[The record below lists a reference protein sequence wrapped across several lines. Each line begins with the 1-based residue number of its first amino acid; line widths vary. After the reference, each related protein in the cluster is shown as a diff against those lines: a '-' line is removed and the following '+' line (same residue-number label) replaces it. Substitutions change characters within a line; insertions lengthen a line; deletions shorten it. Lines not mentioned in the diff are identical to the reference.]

1 MNSFQLSLPHFSQIE
16 PAEQAGIIGALTGLF
31 AGPLE
36 DYRQITMVLPTRMD
50 GLIRS
55 RRRLAMSR
63 DDERARRGLMEE
75 VRLLEELTQADFLK
89 TRHYLLDFHNVLTA
103 ADLSH
108 WLVRAEPGY
117 PQLPIS
123 GEYAEA
129 ADHMFPVLRDKK
141 TGRVQVDN
149 SRYRYGVLSSYQ
161 LVRTWDW
168 QRPLAD
174 IITSAS
180 GPLIICVDVRKIH
193 TERVTTT
200 ADFWQGMI
208 NNDENRDAV
217 ASKKEAE
224 EALAARSEVVHH
236 VRVLFMVLDKK
247 VERLRERL
255 RHLRNTQS
263 QYFRLDPLHGY
274 QAAAGAMFGPQPQP
288 PGLPHG
294 HHNVL
299 SSGVALCAGMWGVGR
314 EQETNGVYVGISQ
327 DESSPHV
334 SFLEWK
340 GNDPF
345 HAIILGLT
353 GFGKTVFSQ
362 ALAWRLVEQ
371 DTQAIFLEPQG
382 HCRRLAALAGG
393 ENVSYH
399 EISYDKARLNILD
412 VVYENETEQYDHVI
426 TLLALLLDPV
436 GHQPRRFHNAEVAAI
451 RKALRQTYAHY
462 DWQTE
467 LLADHRLTPTLES
480 FCRQLHLVAEEENAE
495 RGVRSAE
502 LGVWSGK
509 QSGGEAASS
518 FRTPHSALAT
528 PFTPHSTLRTSL
540 VGDAAEA
547 LAQEIESLYVYGDY
561 APVFNG
567 PSNLDLTLQERL
579 VLFNFQH
586 VPEQRRALFYYA
598 VLAGINLQ
606 VRRHPRKRAIFVDEV
621 HYMNREASLMTFL
634 ANMVK
639 TVRTYGA
646 AVIMIDQNLEAFIGV
661 EGAQAESMQ
670 AGINVAAGQ
679 MILDNLAWS
688 VTFPLPEKAAARF
701 ARQYPGEILTSHV
714 HFLARFSSN
723 KEVGAGRAVVR
734 YKGRAEKVQMV
745 LRPMERKHL
754 LGS

>member
-1 MNSFQLSLPHFSQIE
+1 MKIYQLSLPNFSQIE
-16 PAEQAGIIGALTGLF
+16 PTEQAGIIGALTGLF
-31 AGPLE
+31 AGPLG
-36 DYRQITMVLPTRMD
+36 DYRQLTMVLPTRLD
-50 GLIRS
+50 NLLRS

-63 DDERARRGLMEE
+63 SDERARRGLLEE
-75 VRLLEELTQADFLK
+75 VRLLEEIAQADFLK
-89 TRHYLLDFHNVLTA
+89 CRHYLIDYANVLSP
-103 ADLSH
+103 ADLTH

-123 GEYAEA
+123 GEYAETI
-129 ADHMFPVLRDKK
+129 DHMVPVLRDRG
-141 TGRVQVDN
+141 TGRLQVDN
-149 SRYRYGVLSSYQ
+149 SRYRYGVIASYQ
-161 LVRTWDW
+161 LTRTWDW
-168 QRPLAD
+168 QRPLGD

-180 GPLIICVDVRKIH
+180 GPLIICVDARKVH
-193 TERVTTT
+193 PERVSGATN
-200 ADFWQGMI
+200 FWEGMRRS
-208 NNDENRDAV
+208 NENLDAEQ
-217 ASKKEAE
+217 AKQEAVQ
-224 EALAARSEVVHH
+224 ALLARSEAVHH
-236 VRVLFMVLDKK
+236 VQVLFMVLDKK
-247 VERLRERL
+247 VDRLRERL

-263 QYFRLDPLHGY
+263 AYFKLDSLHGY
-274 QAAAGAMFGPQPQP
+274 QAAAGAMFGPEARPT
-288 PGLPHG
+288 GLPHG

-299 SSGVALCAGMWGVGR
+299 SSGAAVCAGMWGIGR
-314 EQETNGVYVGISQ
+314 EQETNGIYVGISH
-327 DESSPHV
+327 DENSPHV

-353 GFGKTVFSQ
+353 GLGKTVFSQ

-371 DTQAIFLEPQG
+371 DVQAIFLEPQG

-436 GHQPRRFHNAEVAAI
+436 GHQPRRFDNAEVAAI

-462 DWQTE
+462 DWQSE
-467 LLADHRLTPTLES
+467 LLVDRTLTPTLES
-480 FCRQLHLVAEEENAE
+480 FCRQLHIVAEEDWENGRRGDWENGRQGE
-495 RGVRSAE
+495 RETTSPSLLVSPSPS
-502 LGVWSGK
+502 LPVSP
-509 QSGGEAASS
+509 SLVGGAASS
-518 FRTPHSALAT
+518 
-528 PFTPHSTLRTSL
+528 
-540 VGDAAEA
+540 

-621 HYMNREASLMTFL
+621 HYMARESRLMGFL
-634 ANMVK
+634 AHMVK

-661 EGAQAESMQ
+661 EGARAESMQ

-701 ARQYPGEILTSHV
+701 AQQYPGEILSSHV
-714 HFLARFSSN
+714 QFLARYSSN
-723 KEVGAGRAVVR
+723 KEAGAGRAVVR

-745 LRPMERKHL
+745 LRPMERQCL